1 MDRTAISDQID
12 RILRSQSF
20 ASKDQLRK
28 LLDVLFKNMDAQ
40 TTLKPD
46 RVIKELWPDEI
57 RTKRSADVATEMNR
71 LRHALESYYD
81 GQGRADPIIISLPNR
96 SGVGPDGLQETRWI
110 AAEPRGALES
120 ASALLAPLAN
130 RRRDLKIVVATVA
143 ACVAAYFLIRLVTA
157 DNRPHSGRMDGAAL
171 TIVNAEGKELW
182 AKSFPEGFWREYYEP
197 GLAPRIRFADLDGSG
212 HTDVLFLY
220 HPAVSPTSR
229 TTTLICYSD
238 RGKEKWRWTPG
249 RDLPE
254 LQGTPSNYRTYGLEF
269 LEGAEGKG
277 ARRIVVASG
286 HTLYYPYQIAI
297 LNSNGKTISEYWHS
311 GGLNHFVVA
320 NLNGKPEIF
329 AAGVSNGYRQATLVV
344 LDPDK
349 VYGASTELARPE
361 IQLHGFG
368 TAKERIRLL
377 FPRSDL
383 GTAVSPYNYA
393 GEAVVANGR
402 IRVPVQECLYQQA
415 GCEIGYEFDSNF
427 HLLSVEIYD
436 QFRSAHNEFYMRTR
450 SDHLLTP
457 QEEAEFQKVRCLVGC
472 TAEFVTY
479 EAKPAP

>member
-320 NLNGKPEIF
+320 NLNGKPQIF
-329 AAGVSNGYRQATLVV
+329 AAGSATGIVRRRWWCSILTRFMELPPSWPGRRFNFMGSERQ
-344 LDPDK
+344 
-349 VYGASTELARPE
+349 RR
-361 IQLHGFG
+361 GFVCYFH
-368 TAKERIRLL
+368 AAIW
-377 FPRSDL
+377 
-383 GTAVSPYNYA
+383 
-393 GEAVVANGR
+393 GR
-402 IRVPVQECLYQQA
+402 R
-415 GCEIGYEFDSNF
+415 F
-427 HLLSVEIYD
+427 HPTTTPGKLLSPMAGFECRFRNAFISKQD
-436 QFRSAHNEFYMRTR
+436 AKLGMNSTRTFICFRSKSTISFAALIT
-450 SDHLLTP
+450 SST
-457 QEEAEFQKVRCLVGC
+457 
-472 TAEFVTY
+472 
-479 EAKPAP
+479 